1 MKGLNERVCSANA
14 PVGQDGERSLLDTI
28 PDDEH
33 HEPSLQLQGE
43 DLNSAVE
50 KWLDCLSEKQ
60 RAVVV
65 RRFGI
70 HGFERATLEQV
81 GAEIGVTRERVR
93 QIQMD
98 ALARLRSVMESH
110 GLSEDTL
117 FD

>member
-1 MKGLNERVCSANA
+1 
-14 PVGQDGERSLLDTI
+14 
-28 PDDEH
+28 
-33 HEPSLQLQGE
+33 
-43 DLNSAVE
+43 VE
-50 KWLDCLSEKQ
+50 
-60 RAVVV
+60 

-98 ALARLRSVMESH
+98 ALARLRSVMESN
-110 GLSEDTL
+110 GFREDAL